1 MNVANYYVTTL
12 TNAAEKIGPIV
23 LFIVV
28 GYLLFIKLPFY
39 FAMRV
44 HQENKPKEEE
54 PKKSPSLDQKTY
66 FESRPKI
73 DPNSH
78 RQQMNQRKEEDLA
91 KQKRKEQERE
101 EEKHRQERK
110 KAEREKARAQE
121 ELKSKK
127 KEEESKKR
135 EKQESKHKSTPPLQT
150 SSNACEIFE
159 LKPDEIISKA
169 ELKKRYHELL
179 RQNHPDKVAALG
191 HDFKNLAEKKT
202 KEINTAYEEL
212 KKKAS

>member
-28 GYLLFIKLPFY
+28 GYFLFIKLPFY

-54 PKKSPSLDQKTY
+54 PKKSPAIDQKPY
-66 FESRPKI
+66 FESRPKL
-73 DPNSH
+73 DSH
-78 RQQMNQRKEEDLA
+78 SQREQMNQRKEEDLA
-91 KQKRKEQERE
+91 RQRRKEQERE
-101 EEKHRQERK
+101 EEKLRQERK
-110 KAEREKARAQE
+110 KEERDKARAQE
-121 ELKSKK
+121 ELKNKK
-127 KEEESKKR
+127 KQEESKKK
-135 EKQESKHKSTPPLQT
+135 EKQESKQKSTPPLQT

-159 LKPDEIISKA
+159 LKPGEIISKS

-179 RQNHPDKVAALG
+179 RLNHPDKVAALG
-191 HDFKNLAEKKT
+191 NDFKNLAEKKT
-202 KEINTAYEEL
+202 KEINTAYQEL